1 MIEFFIKNAI
11 ITKYGQNRL
20 NKTMYAYSPVYDSN
34 NNEIPDNLI
43 YDPNFNFTKIM
54 VSNIQVD
61 MDINTT
67 ELGNEIYPLYID
79 SVELHDNVFTVK
91 TTIDKGLEGLYI
103 SQIGLYENIDGE
115 DHLFIYGTLNIEKP
129 IVDYELTLHIEV
141 NLENVQMYRDYVGFE
156 ILEPQIA
163 NTDSLEKFMGELTK
177 MYQFIQH
184 PIYRNLTALIHPV
197 NSTQTIAD
205 SMLTHPINNTWDKEV
220 KKQETVEVLDI
231 LDKHNNICN
240 IIQPTNTFMF
250 THSNLLNY
258 TISNL
263 DNISSYLT
271 VGDSKFTSTND
282 TCLFTNN
289 NTIVL
294 IGEFNRNSGILLNKI
309 NPNTNNF
316 NFKIEIENNND
327 LVMTLGTNEKYLKY
341 VTSNINWGLLNS
353 KLGVHTFTFNNNT
366 IKYYYNGIEQNG
378 DIIRNNFSG
387 TDTSNGMVL
396 SNYISNGSD
405 YNNTQR
411 LFGTIFFNE
420 CLTQQQIQKIDK
432 IIDYGMN

>member
-1 MIEFFIKNAI
+1 
-11 ITKYGQNRL
+11 
-20 NKTMYAYSPVYDSN
+20 MYAYSPVYDSN
-34 NNEIPDNLI
+34 NNEIPNSII

-54 VSNIQVD
+54 VSSVQVD

-79 SVELHDNVFTVK
+79 SVELHNNIFTVK

-115 DHLFIYGTLNIEKP
+115 DHLFLYGTLNIEKP

-141 NLENVQMYRDYVGFE
+141 NLENVQMYRDYVGFD
-156 ILEPQIA
+156 ILEPQVA
-163 NTDSLEKFMGELTK
+163 STDSSEKFMEELTK

-205 SMLTHPINNTWDKEV
+205 SMLTHPINDTWDREV
-220 KKQETVEVLDI
+220 KKQETIEVLDI

-250 THSNLLNY
+250 THSNLLTY

-271 VGDSKFTSTND
+271 VENNEFTSTND

-327 LVMTLGTNEKYLKY
+327 LVMTLGTNENYLKY
-341 VTSNINWGLLNS
+341 VKLDINWGLLNS
-353 KLGVHTFTFNNNT
+353 KLGVHIFTFDNNT
-366 IKYYYNGIEQNG
+366 IKYYYNGVEQNG
-378 DIIRNNFSG
+378 NIIVNNFTG
-387 TDTSNGMVL
+387 TDTSDGMVL
-396 SNYISNGSD
+396 SNYISSDSD